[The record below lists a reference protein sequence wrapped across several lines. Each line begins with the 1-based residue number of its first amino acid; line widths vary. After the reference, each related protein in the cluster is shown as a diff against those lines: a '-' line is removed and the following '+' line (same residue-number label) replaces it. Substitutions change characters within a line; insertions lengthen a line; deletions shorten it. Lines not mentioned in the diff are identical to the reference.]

1 MEPQKY
7 EELLRQVRELIAKG
21 LIQESLSRCMVP
33 ALLAPKK
40 DGTWRMYCDIHAINK
55 ITVKYCFPIPRA
67 PVLHLL
73 DFRKVFEITCDASG
87 VKIGGVLSQEGYP
100 IKIFSKKLND
110 ARLRHSTYDKEFYA
124 YLPDYSFVIKHK
136 KGKDNSIADTL
147 IRRAHVLNIM
157 KVKILGF
164 ETIREGMSSSRP
176 VNASISELGYAAVDY
191 RSQVLSS
198 PIDSSA

>member
-1 MEPQKY
+1 M
-7 EELLRQVRELIAKG
+7 VDV
-21 LIQESLSRCMVP
+21 SLCTSFLYTYV
-33 ALLAPKK
+33 K
-40 DGTWRMYCDIHAINK
+40 INDK
-55 ITVKYCFPIPRA
+55 A

-73 DFRKVFEITCDASG
+73 DLRKVFEITCDASG
-87 VKIGGVLSQEGYP
+87 
-100 IKIFSKKLND
+100 IKFFSEKLND

-164 ETIREGMSSSRP
+164 ETIREGYASCPDFRP
-176 VNASISELGYAAVDY
+176 IFVEV
-191 RSQVLSS
+191 
-198 PIDSSA
+198 